1 MKEDRIFLSPAHA
14 GSFRF
19 NEDVARVFDN
29 MISRSVPLYEEIT
42 RLTARFAAQAAQSDT
57 NIYDLGCSTC
67 STLLAIREQLD
78 PSNSVKLI
86 GCDPSE
92 AMLAKAREKITPE
105 SAIELRCENAQEAEL
120 TDASAIIMNF
130 TLQFVPPA
138 ERPAILKKIC
148 DSLLPGGIFVF
159 SFSSFLLAIALKTT
173 PSSSFLLIWVVALL
187 ALFAFAA
194 GFVLPLSPLG
204 FSSDA
209 SIRGDSVGISVRLL
223 LIRGFCS
230 ITGSS
235 TSNNG

>member
-159 SFSSFLLAIALKTT
+159 SEKIQTALPPAFDDLALKLYDEFKILNGYADTEIANKRKA
-173 PSSSFLLIWVVALL
+173 LENVLIPLSHDDHKKAL
-187 ALFAFAA
+187 AEA
-194 GFVLPLSPLG
+194 GFAGSAIISNWLN
-204 FSSDA
+204 FSC
-209 SIRGDSVGISVRLL
+209 
-223 LIRGFCS
+223 LIAWK
-230 ITGSS
+230 
-235 TSNNG
+235 